1 MKRLNYLCVA
11 LALFIMGVAGC
22 KKNAEAPGIPE
33 INGVKVDFP
42 KLQHTFD
49 NAGPEIQQNVS
60 QTIQGIRYGM
70 YEKSLE
76 ALDKLAN
83 DANVNDQQKKVVNE
97 MIESVKQLVAK
108 APPAPPGQ

>member
-1 MKRLNYLCVA
+1 
-11 LALFIMGVAGC
+11 MGVAGC
-22 KKNAEAPGIPE
+22 KKNAEGPGIPE
-33 INGVKVDFP
+33 IDGVKVDFP

-49 NAGPEIQQNVS
+49 GAGPEIQQNVS
-60 QTIQGIRYGM
+60 ETIQGIRYRM

-97 MIESVKQLVAK
+97 MIESVKQLIAK
-108 APPAPPGQ
+108 APPAPAGQ

>member
-1 MKRLNYLCVA
+1 MKKLNYLCVA
-11 LALFIMGVAGC
+11 LALFILGVAGC
-22 KKNAEAPGIPE
+22 KKSAEGPGVPE

-49 NAGPEIQQNVS
+49 GAGPEIQQNVS
-60 QTIQGIRYGM
+60 ETIQGIRYGM

-83 DANVNDQQKKVVNE
+83 DANVKEDQKKVVNE
-97 MIESVKQLVAK
+97 MIESVKQLMAK
-108 APPAPPGQ
+108 APPAPPSQ